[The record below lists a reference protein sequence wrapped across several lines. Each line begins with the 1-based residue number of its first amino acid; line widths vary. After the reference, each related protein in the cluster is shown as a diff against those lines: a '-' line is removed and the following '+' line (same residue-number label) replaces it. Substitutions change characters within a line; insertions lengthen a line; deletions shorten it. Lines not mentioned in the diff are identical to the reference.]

1 MQVSVTPHCPLPE
14 AGDCIPESRKEKG
27 ISRGSD
33 LLGRNGI
40 LFVVKFGAI
49 DE

>member
-1 MQVSVTPHCPLPE
+1 MIFYCFLFEV
-14 AGDCIPESRKEKG
+14 GDCILESRKEKG
-27 ISRGSD
+27 ISRGLD

-40 LFVVKFGAI
+40 LFVVKFGVI